1 MGLVFRAAAAAQ
13 GLGED
18 LRGAAVRHWRGLS
31 RTPKHEAPWEE
42 EAEAAGPEF
51 RESRDEVWKRG
62 GAGRRRAWG
71 PEDLVPMGRSGEQVG
86 VGDSAGAAE
95 AILHVCTRCGP
106 GLSCGATP
114 PEFGF
119 TFLRMFYLRWN
130 LHCGWKERVTLSV

>member
-1 MGLVFRAAAAAQ
+1 MGLVFRAAVAAQ

-18 LRGAAVRHWRGLS
+18 LRGAAVRPWRGLS
-31 RTPKHEAPWEE
+31 RTPKHEAPREE

-62 GAGRRRAWG
+62 GAAPGAG
-71 PEDLVPMGRSGEQVG
+71 GEDLVPKGRSGEHVG

-119 TFLRMFYLRWN
+119 TFLRMF
-130 LHCGWKERVTLSV
+130 